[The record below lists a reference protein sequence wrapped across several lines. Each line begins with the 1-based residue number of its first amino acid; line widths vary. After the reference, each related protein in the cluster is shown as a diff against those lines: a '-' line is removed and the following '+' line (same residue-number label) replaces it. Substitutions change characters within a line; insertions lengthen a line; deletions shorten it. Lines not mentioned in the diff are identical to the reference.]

1 MTAATPE
8 QSVLHDPAF
17 VRYLVARTLS
27 GAGNIITL
35 IVLPILVYRISGS
48 ASLTALVAA
57 CEAAPYFVFG
67 LVAGALT
74 DRWNRRTV
82 MVTADV
88 LGACLV
94 LTLPLAH
101 WLAEVTVPHVL
112 VVAFLGPTLGV
123 FFDGAVFGAIPTLV
137 GRGRIAEANSIAWGA
152 QSLNEILLP
161 SAVGLTLVLLA
172 PADLLLLDALTF
184 AASAALVASITRP
197 MHDATREHPPLTTTV
212 LLKDIREGLAFLV
225 GHPGVRTMTIV
236 GTLQCLAG
244 GGFVALMV
252 VWIDRSLD
260 VGTEGLRFGLVYG
273 AWAVGGL
280 LAASALPWLL
290 RRSSPERIALVALP
304 FSAAA
309 GLVVP
314 LVPVWWAAALALA
327 VWSVAYTVI
336 VINAVS
342 YRQVVT
348 PEPLLGRVNT
358 AGRMLSWGLGW
369 TGGALLAGILVGAL
383 GTVATM
389 EVLASFGVVA
399 VLVAWTSPLRRAVLA
414 SSGEGLG
421 DRSTTPAVDP

>member
-1 MTAATPE
+1 MTTAPE
-8 QSVLHDPAF
+8 QSVLRDPAF
-17 VRYLVARTLS
+17 ARYLAARTLS
-27 GAGNIITL
+27 SAGSIVTL

-57 CEAAPYFVFG
+57 CEAAPYVVLG

-74 DRWNRRTV
+74 DRWNRKTV

-88 LGACLV
+88 LGATLV

-101 WLAEVTVPHVL
+101 WLAEVTVVHVL
-112 VVAFLGPTLGV
+112 VVAFVGPSLGV
-123 FFDGAVFGAIPTLV
+123 FFDGAVFGAIPMLV

-161 SAVGLTLVLLA
+161 SAVGLSLVLLD
-172 PADLLLLDALTF
+172 PADLLLLDGLTF
-184 AASAALVASITRP
+184 AASAALVASIMRP
-197 MHDATREHPPLTTTV
+197 MHDATREHPPLTARV
-212 LLKDIREGLAFLV
+212 LLSDIREGLGFLLR
-225 GHPGVRTMTIV
+225 HPGVRTMTIV

-252 VWIDRSLD
+252 VWVDRSLG

-280 LAASALPWLL
+280 LAASALPRLL

-327 VWSVAYTVI
+327 LWSSAYTVI
-336 VINAVS
+336 VINSVS
-342 YRQVVT
+342 YRQIVT

-369 TGGALLAGILVGAL
+369 TGGALLAGVLVGFL

-399 VLVAWTSPLRRAVLA
+399 ALVAWGSPLRRAVLMPDEEQPTA
-414 SSGEGLG
+414 EPLA
-421 DRSTTPAVDP
+421 P

>member
-1 MTAATPE
+1 MTTPE
-8 QSVLHDPAF
+8 QSVLKDPAF
-17 VRYLVARTLS
+17 VRYLLARTLS
-27 GAGNIITL
+27 GAGSIITL

-88 LGACLV
+88 LGAVVV

-101 WLAEVTVPHVL
+101 WLGDVTVLHVL
-112 VVAFLGPTLGV
+112 VVAFVGPTLGV

-161 SAVGLTLVLLA
+161 SAVGLSLVLLA

-197 MHDATREHPPLTTTV
+197 MHDATRTHPPLTGTV
-212 LLKDIREGLAFLV
+212 LLQDIRAGLAFLV
-225 GHPGVRTMTIV
+225 RHPGVRTMTIV

-280 LAASALPWLL
+280 LAAGALPFLL
-290 RRSSPERIALVALP
+290 RRAAPERIALVALP

-314 LVPVWWAAALALA
+314 LVPVWWLAALALA
-327 VWSVAYTVI
+327 VWSSAYTVI
-336 VINAVS
+336 VINSVS

-348 PEPLLGRVNT
+348 PEALLGRVNT

-369 TGGALLAGILVGAL
+369 TGGALLAGLLVGAL

-389 EVLASFGVVA
+389 EVLACFALVA
-399 VLVAWTSPLRRAVLA
+399 VVVAWTSPLRRAALA
-414 SSGEGLG
+414 PAGERAAGVT
-421 DRSTTPAVDP
+421 SDP

>member
-1 MTAATPE
+1 MTATPE
-8 QSVLHDPAF
+8 QSVLRDPAF
-17 VRYLVARTLS
+17 FRYLVARTLS
-27 GAGNIITL
+27 GAGSIITL

-88 LGACLV
+88 LGAGLV

-137 GRGRIAEANSIAWGA
+137 GRARIAEANSIAWGA

-161 SAVGLTLVLLA
+161 SAVGLSLVLLA

-212 LLKDIREGLAFLV
+212 LLTDIREGLAFLV
-225 GHPGVRTMTIV
+225 SHPGVRTMTIV

-280 LAASALPWLL
+280 IAASALPRLL

-336 VINAVS
+336 VINSVS

-369 TGGALLAGILVGAL
+369 TGGAVLAGVLVGAL

-414 SSGEGLG
+414 PADEQPG
-421 DRSTTPAVDP
+421 DRSTTAAVDP